1 MRILK
6 APGHKTKNAAL
17 RRVFEI
23 NLEHRPEACA
33 PHRARA
39 RYPFG
44 LNRNFVRPRL
54 ALALALRRLF

>member
-17 RRVFEI
+17 RRVLEI
-23 NLEHRPEACA
+23 KMPIF
-33 PHRARA
+33 